1 MGHPGEVTVKP
12 VRFERKQQYPVI
24 FRLVGPKIMIENK
37 ILALKYR
44 PKNLNDLVGQEIIS
58 ETIYNSIK
66 QNKIPNAYLFHG
78 IRGTGKTSIAR
89 IIAKALNCENGI
101 DNLCKEQFCENCK
114 AISSSSHLDVIEQD
128 CATATGIDSVRDLIE
143 FCRYPPT
150 VGKYKVLILDEIQ
163 AMSKAGAQSLL
174 KILEEPPGYVKF
186 IFCTTEIKKI
196 LVTMLSRCT
205 RFDLLRVDMNML
217 FEHLKKIS
225 KFENKNISD
234 DALKLICKC
243 SEGSVRDALS
253 LLDRAFLISDNGKGI
268 NLDIVQKLFG
278 IFDKSEIVRLIEALL
293 KGDENETLKIYKTL
307 NQNGLEPKVF
317 LNEFLEILYYFKN
330 INSIGL
336 DNNNLYLNEE
346 QQKKVKRLSN
356 LIDNRSILIFWEV
369 TIKALDELNL
379 VSNQR
384 LSIEIFLIRLLHLR
398 KIEKYE
404 KKDLNLENIKV
415 DVNEIKKN
423 DINIVNQIK
432 NIKQEEE
439 LKFEQDINHIKND
452 LNQIKSFDQLI
463 DLCLKKGEMDL
474 KYELETNVNLVS
486 FEKNRIEISFNDN
499 LKKDF
504 IKILTSKLYD
514 WTNERWFISLT
525 KKVGY
530 KSIKDMKK
538 IKSTEELQK
547 FKNSDNYKEINK
559 LFQDAT
565 NFNIEKIGD

>member
-1 MGHPGEVTVKP
+1 
-12 VRFERKQQYPVI
+12 
-24 FRLVGPKIMIENK
+24 MIENK

-66 QNKIPNAYLFHG
+66 LNKIPNAYLFHG

-114 AISSSSHLDVIEQD
+114 AISSSNHLDVIEQD

-356 LIDNRSILIFWEV
+356 LIDNRSILIFWEF

-404 KKDLNLENIKV
+404 KKDLNLDNIKMEI
-415 DVNEIKKN
+415 NEIKKN

-439 LKFEQDINHIKND
+439 LKFEQDINQIKND

-463 DLCLKKGEMDL
+463 DLCLKKREMDL

-565 NFNIEKIGD
+565 NFNIEKIDD

>member
-1 MGHPGEVTVKP
+1 
-12 VRFERKQQYPVI
+12 
-24 FRLVGPKIMIENK
+24 MIENK

-66 QNKIPNAYLFHG
+66 LNKIPNAYLFHG

-114 AISSSSHLDVIEQD
+114 AISSSNHLDVIEQD

-356 LIDNRSILIFWEV
+356 LIDNRSILIFWEF

-439 LKFEQDINHIKND
+439 LKFEQDINQIKND

-463 DLCLKKGEMDL
+463 DLCLKKREMDL

-565 NFNIEKIGD
+565 NFNIEKIDD

>member
-1 MGHPGEVTVKP
+1 MN
-12 VRFERKQQYPVI
+12 
-24 FRLVGPKIMIENK
+24 ENK

-44 PKNLNDLVGQEIIS
+44 PKNLSDLVGQEIIS

-66 QNKIPNAYLFHG
+66 LNKIPNAYLFHG

-101 DNLCKEQFCENCK
+101 DNLCKKQFCENCK
-114 AISSSSHLDVIEQD
+114 AITNSNHLDVIEQD

-205 RFDLLRVDMNML
+205 RFDLLRVDMNKL
-217 FEHLKKIS
+217 FDHLKKIS
-225 KFENKNISD
+225 KIENKNISD

-253 LLDRAFLISDNGKGI
+253 LLDRAFLTSVEGKEI
-268 NLDIVQKLFG
+268 NLNIAQKLFG
-278 IFDKSEIVRLIEALL
+278 IFDKSEIIMLVEALL
-293 KGDENETLKIYKTL
+293 KGDEDETLKINKSL
-307 NQNGLEPKVF
+307 SQNGLEPKVF

-336 DNNNLYLNEE
+336 DNNNLYLNDE
-346 QQKKVKRLSN
+346 QQNKIINISN
-356 LIDNRSILIFWEV
+356 LIDNRSILIFWEF

-379 VSNQR
+379 VSNQK

-404 KKDLNLENIKV
+404 KNNKNFDEARV
-415 DVNEIKKN
+415 EANEIKKN
-423 DINIVNQIK
+423 DKNIVNQIK
-432 NIKQEEE
+432 NVKQEEE
-439 LKFEQDINHIKND
+439 LKFDQDINKIKND
-452 LNQIKSFDQLI
+452 FSQIKSFDQLV
-463 DLCLKKGEMDL
+463 DLCIKKKEMDL
-474 KYELETNVNLVS
+474 KYELETNVNLVN
-486 FEKNRIEISFNDN
+486 FEKNRIEISFNEN

-504 IKILTSKLYD
+504 IKILTSKLYE

-525 KKVGY
+525 KQIGS
-530 KSIKDMKK
+530 KSIKDLKK
-538 IKSTEELQK
+538 IKSIEEINK
-547 FKNSDNYKEINK
+547 FKNSDNYEEIK
-559 LFQDAT
+559 KFFQDAT
-565 NFNIEKIGD
+565 NFNIEKTDD

>member
-1 MGHPGEVTVKP
+1 
-12 VRFERKQQYPVI
+12 
-24 FRLVGPKIMIENK
+24 MIENK

-66 QNKIPNAYLFHG
+66 LNKIPNAYLFHG

-114 AISSSSHLDVIEQD
+114 AISSSNHLDVIEQD

-253 LLDRAFLISDNGKGI
+253 LLDRAFLISDNGKEI
-268 NLDIVQKLFG
+268 NLDIAQKLFG

-356 LIDNRSILIFWEV
+356 LIDNRSILIFWEF

-439 LKFEQDINHIKND
+439 LKFEQDINQIKND

-463 DLCLKKGEMDL
+463 DLCLKKREMDL

>member
-1 MGHPGEVTVKP
+1 
-12 VRFERKQQYPVI
+12 
-24 FRLVGPKIMIENK
+24 MIENK

-66 QNKIPNAYLFHG
+66 LNKIPNAYLFHG

-114 AISSSSHLDVIEQD
+114 AISSSNHLDVIEQD

-356 LIDNRSILIFWEV
+356 LIDNRSILIFWEF

-404 KKDLNLENIKV
+404 KKDLNLENIKLE
-415 DVNEIKKN
+415 VNEIKKN
-423 DINIVNQIK
+423 DTNMVNQIK

-463 DLCLKKGEMDL
+463 DLCLKKREMDL

-565 NFNIEKIGD
+565 NFNIEKIDD

>member
-1 MGHPGEVTVKP
+1 MN
-12 VRFERKQQYPVI
+12 
-24 FRLVGPKIMIENK
+24 ENK

-66 QNKIPNAYLFHG
+66 LNKIPNAYLFHG

-101 DNLCKEQFCENCK
+101 DNLCKKQFCENCK
-114 AISSSSHLDVIEQD
+114 AITNSNHLDVIEQD

-205 RFDLLRVDMNML
+205 RFDLLRVDMKRL
-217 FEHLKKIS
+217 FEHLKQIS
-225 KFENKNISD
+225 KIEKKNISD

-253 LLDRAFLISDNGKGI
+253 LLDRAFLTSVEGKEI
-268 NLDIVQKLFG
+268 NLNIAQKLFG
-278 IFDKSEIVRLIEALL
+278 IFDKSEIIMLVEALL
-293 KGDENETLKIYKTL
+293 KGDEDETLKINKSL
-307 NQNGLEPKVF
+307 SQNGLEPKVF

-336 DNNNLYLNEE
+336 DNNNLYLNDE
-346 QQKKVKRLSN
+346 QQNKIINISN
-356 LIDNRSILIFWEV
+356 LIDNRSILIFWEF

-379 VSNQR
+379 VSNQK

-404 KKDLNLENIKV
+404 KNNKNFDEARV
-415 DVNEIKKN
+415 EANEIKKN
-423 DINIVNQIK
+423 DKNIVNQIK
-432 NIKQEEE
+432 NVKQEEE
-439 LKFEQDINHIKND
+439 LKFDQDINKIKND
-452 LNQIKSFDQLI
+452 FSQIKSFDQLV
-463 DLCLKKGEMDL
+463 DLCIKKKEMDL
-474 KYELETNVNLVS
+474 KYELETNVNLVN
-486 FEKNRIEISFNDN
+486 FEKNRIEISFNEN

-504 IKILTSKLYD
+504 IKILTSKLYE

-525 KKVGY
+525 KQIGS
-530 KSIKDMKK
+530 KSIKDLKK
-538 IKSTEELQK
+538 IKSIEEINK
-547 FKNSDNYKEINK
+547 FKNSDNYKEIK
-559 LFQDAT
+559 KFFQDAT
-565 NFNIEKIGD
+565 NFNIEKIDD